1 MNLRE
6 PANMK
11 EETLM
16 ADKNKSPFSED
27 SVIVAKFGG
36 SSLSNGEHFRRVKEI
51 VSRDPRI
58 RFVIPSAPGKR
69 FDDDEKVT
77 DMLYECYS
85 ASSAGESIDELFSTV
100 TSRYDSIIED
110 LGIDLDLTEEYT
122 HIRWAIMH
130 HAGRDYAASRG
141 EYLNGIILASFLGFD
156 FIDPAPYIK
165 FADDGVFEPEIT
177 DSLLYAELKKHEY
190 AVIPGFY
197 GSMPNGTI
205 KTFSRGGSD
214 ITGSIVARAV
224 MASVYENWTDV
235 DGFLM
240 ADPRII
246 DNPRTISTITYKEL
260 RELSYM
266 GAGVL
271 HEESI
276 FPVRTAGIPIVIK
289 NTNHPDAKGTLIVS
303 DINAPEAATV
313 ITGIAGKKGFSVI
326 SIEKAMMNTET
337 GFGRRVLEAIEKEDV
352 NFEHLPSGI
361 DTMSVILSTDEIA
374 EKRDRILNRICS
386 TVEPDTITIEDGL
399 ALIAVVGRGMVK
411 AKGTASRVF
420 KATAEANINIKMI
433 DQGSSELNIIIG
445 VDESDF
451 ITAMNAIYREFEK

>member
-1 MNLRE
+1 MIDKIQLTQ
-6 PANMK
+6 K
-11 EETLM
+11 ENI
-16 ADKNKSPFSED
+16 DSNIIKSAFSED
-27 SVIVAKFGG
+27 GLVVAKFGG
-36 SSLSNGEHFRRVKEI
+36 SSLSNGEHFKKVKEI
-51 VSRDPRI
+51 VMSDPRI
-58 RFVIPSAPGKR
+58 RYVVPSAPGKR
-69 FDDDEKVT
+69 FKNDDKVT

-85 ASSAGESIDELFSTV
+85 LSSSGKSIDDLFSSV
-100 TSRYDSIIED
+100 TSRYDSIINE
-110 LGIDLDLTEEYT
+110 LGIELDLIEEYT
-122 HIRWAIMH
+122 HIKWAIMH

-141 EYLNGIILASFLGFD
+141 EYLNGKVLSAFLGFD
-156 FIDPAPYIK
+156 FIDPAPFIK
-165 FADDGVFEPEIT
+165 FADDGIFEPEIT
-177 DSLLYAELKKHEY
+177 DSLLYTELKKHEY

-214 ITGSIVARAV
+214 ITGSIISRAV
-224 MASVYENWTDV
+224 MASVYQNWTDV

-246 DNPRTISTITYKEL
+246 KNPKTISTITYKEL

-276 FPVRTAGIPIVIK
+276 FPVRTAGIPIIIK
-289 NTNHPDAKGTLIVS
+289 NTNHPEAEGTLIVS
-303 DINAPEAATV
+303 DICAPEPSNV

-361 DTMSVILSTDEIA
+361 DTMSVILSTDEISD
-374 EKRDRILNRICS
+374 KRDRILNRICS

-420 KATAEANINIKMI
+420 KATTEAEINIKMI

-445 VDESDF
+445 VDETDF
-451 ITAMNAIYREFEK
+451 VTAMNAIYKEFEK